1 MATTAATTTA
11 IPTLLKLLSLFITSM
26 GSANLLL
33 GTRVIG
39 GGKPLL
45 FPPKTPATALAES
58 QIRYMGGVFAGAGPI
73 LWWISR
79 DVGERLFPL
88 GCLCGGIFVG
98 GLGRA
103 LAARVNGFGG
113 ENARWAMWIELVGP
127 VALWVYGWGKGV
139 W

>member
-1 MATTAATTTA
+1 MATAAATTTA

-39 GGKPLL
+39 GTSTL
-45 FPPKTPATALAES
+45 FPAKNQATALAES

-79 DVGERLFPL
+79 DVEGRLFPL

-103 LAARVNGFGG
+103 LAARLHGYGK
-113 ENARWAMWIELVGP
+113 ENARWAMWAELVGP
-127 VALWVYGWGKGV
+127 VALWVYGRGKGV